1 MLNLQGAS
9 IDEFFKDKE
18 HALYL
23 TANQLLRSKLWGT
36 FQFISPNSG
45 SGGAGAGGC
54 RGSIDNAMGI
64 LGGVLTMLWG
74 ILLRLL
80 AYP

>member
-1 MLNLQGAS
+1 MSTNYKIITSTTSTMLNLQGAS

-45 SGGAGAGGC
+45 SGGAGAGGMQ
-54 RGSIDNAMGI
+54 GE
-64 LGGVLTMLWG
+64 
-74 ILLRLL
+74 
-80 AYP
+80 Y